1 EAHATP
7 GEQLLR
13 GVSFLRGTGVEV
25 VRAHHERWVGR
36 GYAVGRT
43 GTEIPPAARIFAVA
57 DALDAMTSDRPYRRA
72 MSWAAAGRELEQQ
85 AGRQFDPAVVKAFV
99 ARERS
104 LRRIR
109 RELEE
114 AALVA

>member
-1 EAHATP
+1 
-7 GEQLLR
+7 
-13 GVSFLRGTGVEV
+13 GVYAFASR
-25 VRAHHERWVGR
+25 HERWAGAGFPAGR
-36 GYAVGRT
+36 RGP
-43 GTEIPPAARIFAVA
+43 EIPAAARIFAVA

-85 AGRQFDPAVVKAFV
+85 AGRQFDPEVIDAFR

>member
-1 EAHATP
+1 
-7 GEQLLR
+7 
-13 GVSFLRGTGVEV
+13 
-25 VRAHHERWVGR
+25 
-36 GYAVGRT
+36 
-43 GTEIPPAARIFAVA
+43 
-57 DALDAMTSDRPYRRA
+57 
-72 MSWAAAGRELEQQ
+72 MSWTAAGRELEQE
-85 AGRQFDPAVVKAFV
+85 AGRQFDPAVIDAFR